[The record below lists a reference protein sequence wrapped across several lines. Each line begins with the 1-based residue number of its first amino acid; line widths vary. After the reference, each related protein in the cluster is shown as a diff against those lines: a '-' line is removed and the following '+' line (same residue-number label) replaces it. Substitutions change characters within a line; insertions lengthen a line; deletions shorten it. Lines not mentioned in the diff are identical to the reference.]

1 MKRII
6 VFAVVCLF
14 SLGLV
19 ASANTGIAA
28 QDTKK
33 SDAKA
38 IQVLEKLIEAM
49 GGRNTLQAV
58 KDMTASG
65 TMEMP
70 SMGMEGSATLYTK
83 KVNKFRMD
91 IEIMGMSITQA
102 FDGEVGW
109 YTNPQTGAVEELS
122 GEQMEDMK
130 RQAIGDSA
138 YLEPEKYGIVYT
150 SKGQEKLE
158 DKDYD
163 VLLMSYA
170 DGYEVTMYID
180 TKTHL
185 LYKTLSIAPNPMTG
199 VEGEVESFS
208 TDYKK
213 INGMM
218 TAHTITQFTDGEE
231 FMIITLDDIK
241 FDTGLDDSLFK
252 ME

>member
-1 MKRII
+1 MKRILI
-6 VFAVVCLF
+6 IAVVCLF

-38 IQVLEKLIEAM
+38 MKVLEKLIEAM

-180 TKTHL
+180 AKTHL

-213 INGMM
+213 ISGMM

-231 FMIITLDDIK
+231 FMIITLDEIK

>member
-19 ASANTGIAA
+19 ASANTGIAT

-180 TKTHL
+180 AKTHL

-199 VEGEVESFS
+199 AEGEVESFS

-213 INGMM
+213 ISGMM

>member
-1 MKRII
+1 MKRILI
-6 VFAVVCLF
+6 FAVVCLF
-14 SLGLV
+14 SLGLI
-19 ASANTGIAA
+19 ASSGAGLFA
-28 QDTKK
+28 QETKK

-38 IQVLEKLIEAM
+38 MQVLEKMIEAM
-49 GGRNTLQAV
+49 GGRKTMQAV
-58 KDMTASG
+58 KDMTATG

-70 SMGMEGSATLYTK
+70 AMGLEGSATLYTK
-83 KVNKFRMD
+83 EGNKFRMD

-109 YTNPQTGAVEELS
+109 STNPQTGAVEELS
-122 GEQMEDMK
+122 GEQLEDMK

-158 DKDYD
+158 DKNYD

-170 DGYEVTMYID
+170 DGFEVTMYID
-180 TKTHL
+180 SQTHL
-185 LYKTLSIAPNPMTG
+185 TYKTLSIAPNPMTG
-199 VEGEVESFS
+199 VEGELESFS

-213 INGMM
+213 ISGMM
-218 TAHTITQFTDGEE
+218 ASHTITTFADGEE
-231 FMIITLDDIK
+231 FMIIILDEIK
-241 FDTGLDDSLFK
+241 FDTGLDDDFFK